1 MHRRRGHP
9 LTRGLDEEKYE
20 RKMSDRVLMMR
31 LFSYLTSFKFQIMLS
46 IFIIIVT
53 TITNVMGPL
62 ILRMVIDV
70 YIANSALPSQE
81 RINGVITLVIA
92 YLMIQIL
99 NWFSSREQSIRVNR
113 LGLNMIWRLRE
124 EVFRHL
130 QALSLKF
137 FVEGE
142 TGRIMSRVTNDVDSI
157 QELIVSGLVVLISDL
172 ATVLAILLVMFSLS
186 IQLSLVAL
194 LVVPLIA
201 LTILAFRRRMRAA
214 YLASR
219 RKIANVYSSLQEGIS
234 GIRVTQAF
242 SRESMNQQQ
251 FGRVNIENLEAN
263 VHAARITSLFS
274 PVIELIGALGTSLV
288 LWYGGIQIM
297 NEAVSIGIVVAFMAY
312 IRMFFRPLMSLSQLN
327 TIYESAMTGMERVY
341 EVLDTLVEVKLDE
354 DPIPLSRIE
363 GRVEFQNV
371 KFGYDTRIPVL
382 KNINLKVRAKETI
395 AIVGPTGAGKSTMV
409 NLICRFYDPQEGNIL
424 IDGYDLRSISLNDLR
439 KQMGIILQDPFLFGI
454 TVRENIRYGKLEATD
469 EEIEMAA
476 KVIGA
481 HDFISHLPKG
491 YDTIVAEGAT
501 NLSMGQK
508 QLIAFARVLVA
519 DPRILILDEAT
530 SSVDPYTELVIQRA
544 LGDLIENRTAFIIA
558 HRLSTVREAN
568 RIIVIEGGE
577 IVEEGSHQEL
587 MERNG
592 LYSQLYQMQFKDI
605 EESSEQEVTPQDRKK
620 L

>member
-1 MHRRRGHP
+1 
-9 LTRGLDEEKYE
+9 
-20 RKMSDRVLMMR
+20 
-31 LFSYLTSFKFQIMLS
+31 
-46 IFIIIVT
+46 
-53 TITNVMGPL
+53 
-62 ILRMVIDV
+62 
-70 YIANSALPSQE
+70 
-81 RINGVITLVIA
+81 
-92 YLMIQIL
+92 
-99 NWFSSREQSIRVNR
+99 
-113 LGLNMIWRLRE
+113 
-124 EVFRHL
+124 
-130 QALSLKF
+130 
-137 FVEGE
+137 
-142 TGRIMSRVTNDVDSI
+142 
-157 QELIVSGLVVLISDL
+157 
-172 ATVLAILLVMFSLS
+172 
-186 IQLSLVAL
+186 
-194 LVVPLIA
+194 
-201 LTILAFRRRMRAA
+201 
-214 YLASR
+214 
-219 RKIANVYSSLQEGIS
+219 
-234 GIRVTQAF
+234 
-242 SRESMNQQQ
+242 
-251 FGRVNIENLEAN
+251 
-263 VHAARITSLFS
+263 
-274 PVIELIGALGTSLV
+274 
-288 LWYGGIQIM
+288 M
-297 NEAVSIGIVVAFMAY
+297 NEAVSIGVVVAFMAY

-341 EVLDTLVEVKLDE
+341 EVLDTPVEVKLDE
-354 DPIPLSRIE
+354 DPIPLSSIE

-424 IDGYDLRSISLNDLR
+424 IDDYDLRNVSLNDLR
-439 KQMGIILQDPFLFGI
+439 KQMGIILQDPFLFGT

-469 EEIEMAA
+469 EEVEMAA

-481 HDFISHLPKG
+481 HDFIIHLPEG

-558 HRLSTVREAN
+558 HRLSTVREAD

-605 EESSEQEVTPQDRKK
+605 EESSN
-620 L
+620 